1 MAARRM
7 LAKVIMESDK
17 FLELSFSA
25 QSLYVQLGLNADD
38 DGFVNCAMKVCRMI
52 GADPA
57 ELSLLIEKGYI
68 IPFES
73 GVIVIAHWHVHN
85 KIRIDRY
92 QPTIYKKELS
102 MLILGK
108 DNIYRLNHGLP
119 NDNQMS
125 AQDSIGEEKQD
136 KYSSD
141 DRLFGEHKLIKLTD
155 IEYEKLIK
163 GYGEVLVNSNIKKME
178 EYCYKNERKYN
189 DYYLALIRWMRKEK
203 NNGNGN
209 SIYSDRINGASYSTN
224 V

>member
-73 GVIVIAHWHVHN
+73 GVIVIAQDISDAVRRTMLRPDMRMGVINRPAIHLRVELLDQC
-85 KIRIDRY
+85 RIHPALLLCAMRCY
-92 QPTIYKKELS
+92 AIAWCRLRQCCSQPPGLS
-102 MLILGK
+102 
-108 DNIYRLNHGLP
+108 NP
-119 NDNQMS
+119 
-125 AQDSIGEEKQD
+125 AW
-136 KYSSD
+136 
-141 DRLFGEHKLIKLTD
+141 
-155 IEYEKLIK
+155 
-163 GYGEVLVNSNIKKME
+163 
-178 EYCYKNERKYN
+178 
-189 DYYLALIRWMRKEK
+189 A
-203 NNGNGN
+203 
-209 SIYSDRINGASYSTN
+209 A
-224 V
+224 